1 MNKNSLARL
10 TAAALAVALVGLCL
24 PGCSGKKKPEKPGKV
39 DVETGARPL
48 RVRSGGTMF
57 ASMQEICSAYEK
69 ETGRKIDLKKGG
81 SGSLFR
87 NAVKNKDCDVYVCHA
102 PFLVEAR
109 KAKVIDTHYVVA
121 GLRPVIVVKKG
132 NPKGIKGVKDLARK
146 DVRLGVTHETRS
158 TAGWVTPVYF
168 KRAGISG
175 EIAKKK
181 IHRTEGSGAMARAVI
196 AGKVDAGIIWNAA
209 AHARRENL
217 DIIDVKPRFR
227 PDPKTD
233 AISTATHGRLD
244 LSKLRVAVI
253 VFKFAGDKKSARRFA
268 AFANSERGRAVF
280 GKRGFLPAP

>member
-1 MNKNSLARL
+1 MLRDSLVPLALSVLLLTLAGCGDDGKPVKN
-10 TAAALAVALVGLCL
+10 
-24 PGCSGKKKPEKPGKV
+24 GKPDGAG
-39 DVETGARPL
+39 ETKPL

-57 ASMQEICSAYEK
+57 AAIQEICSAYEK
-69 ETGRKIDLKKGG
+69 ETSQKIDLKKGG
-81 SGSLFR
+81 SGPLFR

-102 PFLVEAR
+102 PFLVEAQ

-146 DVRLGVTHETRS
+146 DVRLGVTHQTRS
-158 TAGWVTPVYF
+158 TAGWVAPVYF

-175 EIAKKK
+175 EIAKKE

-217 DIIDVKPRFR
+217 DIIDVEPRFR
-227 PDPKTD
+227 PDPKAD
-233 AISTATHGRLD
+233 AITTATHGRLD

-253 VFKFAGDKKSARRFA
+253 VFKFAGDKKSSRRFA
-268 AFANSERGRAVF
+268 AFANSKRGRAVF
-280 GKRGFLPAP
+280 GKRGFLPAPE